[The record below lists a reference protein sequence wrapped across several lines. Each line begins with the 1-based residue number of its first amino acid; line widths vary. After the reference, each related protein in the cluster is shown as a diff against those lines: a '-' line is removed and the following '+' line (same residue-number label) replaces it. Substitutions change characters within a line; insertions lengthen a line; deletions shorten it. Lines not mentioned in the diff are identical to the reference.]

1 MPRLVADEVTLSYGG
16 TDDVVRDLTLRI
28 PEGAVTSIIGR
39 NGCGKSTLL
48 RSLAR
53 LMTPRK
59 GAVLLDG
66 QSIHSQPTKEIARRL
81 GLLAQSPVAPEA
93 ITVED
98 LARRGRYP
106 HQSLLQPSSETDR
119 AAVERALNLAG
130 VGDLRHRA
138 VDQLSGGQR
147 QRAWIAM
154 ALAQDTPILL
164 LDEPTTYLDIAHQQE
179 ILGLLLRLNREE
191 GRTIAMVLH
200 DVNSAAQVSDHVVA
214 MRDGRIEAQGSPA
227 DILAPSQ
234 LERIF
239 DVACDLVIHPQNGTP
254 VAVPRGKAPRYDS
267 FSEELKGAGLEAKG
281 LSVGY
286 DRQAVANDIT
296 VSFPAGQVSAIV
308 GPNACGKSTLLR
320 ALARLLPPMEG
331 AVFLDERPVS
341 EGSHRDLAARLAILA
356 QEASAPGEFL
366 VNDLVF
372 VGRYPYQRWYRQW
385 SGEDEDAVVRALSAT
400 GVSDLRWRSLESLS
414 GGQRQRTWLA
424 MALAQ
429 QTPALLLDEPTTFLD
444 IAHQAETLELLRE
457 MNRREGRTIVM
468 ALHNLGQACRY
479 ADFIVVMKDGR
490 IVAAGSPE
498 DTIDAELVRNVF
510 ELDCVVVPDPV
521 SGKPLALP
529 PASVQR
535 DVQRVRDAGTSP
547 DALAGQRPARAKG

>member
-1 MPRLVADEVTLSYGG
+1 MPRLAADEITLSYGG
-16 TDDVVRDLTLRI
+16 TGDVVHDLTLRI

-53 LMTPRK
+53 LMAPRK

-119 AAVERALNLAG
+119 AAVERALDLAG
-130 VGDLRHRA
+130 MTDLRHRA

-154 ALAQDTPILL
+154 ALAQDTPVLL

-179 ILGLLLRLNREE
+179 VLALLLRLNREE

-200 DVNSAAQVSDHVVA
+200 DVNSVAQVSDHVVA
-214 MRDGRIEAQGSPA
+214 MRDGRIAAEGYPSE
-227 DILAPSQ
+227 ILDPSH
-234 LERIF
+234 LEQIF
-239 DVACDLVIHPQNGTP
+239 EVACDLVVHPQSRMP
-254 VAVPRGKAPRYDS
+254 VAIPRGEAPRYDGLS
-267 FSEELKGAGLEAKG
+267 VNAEGAGLKAEG

-286 DRQAVANDIT
+286 DRQAVAKDIT
-296 VSFPAGQVSAIV
+296 LSFPSRQISAIV

-320 ALARLLPPMEG
+320 SLARLLTPMGG
-331 AVFLDERPVS
+331 AVFLDERDIS
-341 EGSHRDLAARLAILA
+341 RGSHRDLAVRLSVLA
-356 QEASAPGEFL
+356 QEASAPEEFL

-385 SGEDEDAVVRALSAT
+385 SGEDENAVERALSAT
-400 GVSDLRWRSLESLS
+400 GVSDLRWRPLGSLS
-414 GGQRQRTWLA
+414 GGQRQRAWLA

-429 QTPALLLDEPTTFLD
+429 QTSVLLLDEPTTFLD
-444 IAHQAETLELLRE
+444 IAHQTETLELLGE

-498 DTIDAELVRNVF
+498 ETIDAELARNVF
-510 ELDCVVVPDPV
+510 ELDCAVVPDPV
-521 SGKPLALP
+521 SGNPLVLP
-529 PASVQR
+529 PAPVPR
-535 DVQRVRDAGTSP
+535 DTQGVRDPGTSL
-547 DALAGQRPARAKG
+547 DAHVGQRPAQSRS

>member
-1 MPRLVADEVTLSYGG
+1 MPRLVAEDITLSYGG
-16 TDDVVRDLTLRI
+16 TGAVVHDLTLRV

-48 RSLAR
+48 RSLSR

-66 QSIHSQPTKEIARRL
+66 ESIHSQPTKEIARRL
-81 GLLAQSPVAPEA
+81 GLLAQSPTAPEA

-106 HQSLLQPSSETDR
+106 HQSLLQPSSESDR
-119 AAVERALNLAG
+119 AAVERALDLAG
-130 VGDLRHRA
+130 MTDLRHRA

-154 ALAQDTPILL
+154 ALAQDTSILL

-179 ILGLLLRLNREE
+179 VLALLLRLNREE
-191 GRTIAMVLH
+191 GRTIVMVLH

-227 DILAPSQ
+227 DILAPDQ
-234 LERIF
+234 LENIF
-239 DVACDLVIHPQNGTP
+239 GVGCDLVIHPQNLMP
-254 VAVPRGKAPRYDS
+254 VAVPRGKAPQYDG
-267 FSEELKGAGLEAKG
+267 LPVGGGAFGLETEG

-286 DRQAVANDIT
+286 DRQAVAKDIT
-296 VSFPAGQVSAIV
+296 VSFPAGRVSAIV

-320 ALARLLPPMEG
+320 ALARLMSPMEG
-331 AVFLDERPVS
+331 EVFLGEFPIGR
-341 EGSHRDLAARLAILA
+341 GSHRDLAAQLSILA
-356 QEASAPGEFL
+356 QEASAPAGFL

-385 SGEDEDAVVRALSAT
+385 SQEDEDAVSHALSAT
-400 GVSDLRWRSLESLS
+400 GISDLRWRPLESLS
-414 GGQRQRTWLA
+414 GGQRQRAWLA

-429 QTPALLLDEPTTFLD
+429 RTPALLLDEPTTFLD
-444 IAHQAETLELLRE
+444 IAHQAETLELLKE
-457 MNRREGRTIVM
+457 MNRQEGRTIIM

-479 ADFIVVMKDGR
+479 ADFIAVMKDGR
-490 IVAAGSPE
+490 IVATGSPGE
-498 DTIDAELVRNVF
+498 TIDAELVSDVF
-510 ELDCVVVPDPV
+510 ELDCVVVPDPE
-521 SGKPLALP
+521 SGKPLVLP
-529 PASVQR
+529 PAPAQR
-535 DVQRVRDAGTSP
+535 DVPGARDAGVP
-547 DALAGQRPARAKG
+547 LDAPAGEGRRNPRA

>member
-1 MPRLVADEVTLSYGG
+1 MSRLVADEITLSYGG
-16 TDDVVRDLTLRI
+16 TGDVVHDLTLKI

-66 QSIHSQPTKEIARRL
+66 QSIHSQPTREVAKRL
-81 GLLAQSPVAPEA
+81 GLLPQSPTAPEA

-119 AAVERALNLAG
+119 AAVERALDLAG
-130 VGDLRHRA
+130 MTDLRHRA
-138 VDQLSGGQR
+138 IDQLSGGQR

-154 ALAQDTPILL
+154 ALAQDTPVLL

-179 ILGLLLRLNREE
+179 VLALLLRLNREE
-191 GRTIAMVLH
+191 ERTVVMVLH
-200 DVNSAAQVSDHVVA
+200 DVNSAAQVSDYVVA
-214 MRDGRIEAQGSPA
+214 MRDGRIAAYGSPA
-227 DILAPSQ
+227 HVLTASR

-239 DVACDLVIHPQNGTP
+239 GVACDLVSHPQNRIP
-254 VAVPRGKAPRYDS
+254 VAVPRGKPPRYDG
-267 FSEELKGAGLEAKG
+267 FLANVGGAGLKADG

-286 DRQAVANDIT
+286 DRRPVVDGVS
-296 VSFPAGQVSAIV
+296 VSFPVGQVSAIV
-308 GPNACGKSTLLR
+308 GPNASGKSTLLR
-320 ALARLLPPMEG
+320 ALARLLRPMSG
-331 AVFLDERPVS
+331 AVFLD
-341 EGSHRDLAARLAILA
+341 DLPISKVGRRNLASRLALLA
-356 QEASAPGEFL
+356 QDASAPGEFL

-385 SGEDEDAVVRALSAT
+385 SEDDEDAVERALSAT
-400 GVSDLRWRSLESLS
+400 GVSDLRWRPLESLS
-414 GGQRQRTWLA
+414 GGQRQRACLA
-424 MALAQ
+424 MTLAQ

-479 ADFIVVMKDGR
+479 ADFIVVMKDGK
-490 IVAAGSPE
+490 IVATGAPKE
-498 DTIDAELVRNVF
+498 TINPDLVRDVF
-510 ELDCVVVPDPV
+510 DLDCVVVPDPV
-521 SGKPLALP
+521 SGNPMVLP
-529 PASVQR
+529 PTPVA
-535 DVQRVRDAGTSP
+535 
-547 DALAGQRPARAKG
+547 QRPAGLRT